1 MKQFENQVGGHK
13 GDAAMLKSD
22 DGASIL
28 KPFNFQEWLLYE
40 NLAYLSKFPDM
51 VPCKL
56 FPQYHGRRPLR
67 LREGHAMSEWL
78 VMENLC
84 MGMQHPSILD
94 LKVGAS
100 SYGHTKSGLVKQA
113 KQTVVHAISTS
124 QSLGFRVA
132 GMKTWRGEQK
142 GYDEKEKKYG
152 LTLSAKNVAQAFR
165 EFFTPEDVYRIDL
178 ADMFLARLRIV
189 REFMATQT
197 FLSLNS
203 SSLLFLYDTET
214 NKVDLRMVSLF
225 FVFHLLLRSK
235 FARAD

>member
-1 MKQFENQVGGHK
+1 MGQK
-13 GDAAMLKSD
+13 
-22 DGASIL
+22 
-28 KPFNFQEWLLYE
+28 KP
-40 NLAYLSKFPDM
+40 
-51 VPCKL
+51 VPCT
-56 FPQYHGRRPLR
+56 RSERPSR
-67 LREGHAMSEWL
+67 
-78 VMENLC
+78 
-84 MGMQHPSILD
+84 
-94 LKVGAS
+94 
-100 SYGHTKSGLVKQA
+100 SGNE
-113 KQTVVHAISTS
+113 TS
-124 QSLGFRVA
+124 
-132 GMKTWRGEQK
+132 
-142 GYDEKEKKYG
+142 
-152 LTLSAKNVAQAFR
+152 LSAKNVAQAFR